1 MKYLRPILPELL
13 MVAIMAAVAL
23 VYMSPVFEGKTL
35 PQGDVMHAKDQI
47 VDVNEYQEETGE
59 YPGWTNSAFGGMPA
73 YQLKSPPSR
82 NIFNYL
88 FRFFKLYLPGYTA
101 AILFVAFL
109 GFYFL
114 LRTIKLNRW
123 LALAGALAFGLG
135 SHHLQLIAAGHVN
148 KIYSIAYM
156 APVIAGMLLVFKR
169 KYLAG
174 GLLTAIGLGI
184 QISTNHVQVTYYLG
198 IIVLVYLI
206 VELIYALREKYFN
219 HFIKSSAVLFAALIL
234 AILPNMTMLLTTYE
248 YTQETTRGKTELTRE
263 EGASDS
269 GLALDYMTEW
279 SYGVGETLN
288 LFIPNLYGGSS
299 YEELGP
305 DSEFF
310 KSLQRQRIQNSQR
323 IAASAPTYWG
333 PQPFTSGPHYVGAI
347 IIFLAILGFI
357 LIKGPKKWWLLVVIA
372 LSIMLAWGRHFM
384 GLTEFFAN
392 NIPLY
397 NKFRDMTNMLIIA
410 QFALPFLAFLGIRSW
425 FYNEKLSREE
435 KLKKLYIAT
444 AIAGGL
450 ALIFVL
456 LPGMFLSF
464 TGPQDAMYQS
474 RGMPMDGLRLDRIS
488 MARKDALRTLVFVL
502 LGAGVLWLSIKAKIK
517 QTYLFAG
524 LAILILVD
532 LWAVDRRYLN
542 AGNFVGKAQLE
553 RTTAATPVDNF
564 ITENEETGDRVLD
577 LTGSNPFK
585 YSRPSRF
592 HRSIGGYHGAKL
604 GRYQEMIDNYMLDEV
619 QQIDSSLRDPQA
631 TIQSV
636 TSTISSMQALNMLN
650 TRYIIIDPQQAP
662 ISNPKAMGPAW
673 FAENIKTVMS
683 ANEEIDEIEKND
695 LSFTTIVHEDFS
707 ALIQDHS
714 SGQPSA
720 TSDEIK
726 LVEIKPNYLKYTS
739 NSADERLAVFSEIW
753 YPHGWK
759 AYIDGQ
765 QTDYIRANYILR
777 ALPVP
782 SGNHE
787 IEWKFE
793 PASLRTGQIVALVSS
808 IMVLLLIAAWV
819 FTGIRRPSSSVIKDK
834 QA

>member
-1 MKYLRPILPELL
+1 
-13 MVAIMAAVAL
+13 
-23 VYMSPVFEGKTL
+23 
-35 PQGDVMHAKDQI
+35 
-47 VDVNEYQEETGE
+47 
-59 YPGWTNSAFGGMPA
+59 MPT

-123 LALAGALAFGLG
+123 LALAGALAFGLS

-148 KIYSIAYM
+148 KIYSVAYM
-156 APVIAGMLLVFKR
+156 APVIAGMLMGFKR
-169 KYLAG
+169 KYLTG
-174 GLLTAIGLGI
+174 GLITAIGLGI

-198 IIVLVYLI
+198 IIVIVYLV

-219 HFIKSSAVLFAALIL
+219 HFLKSSAVLFAALVL

-248 YTQETTRGKTELTRE
+248 YTQETTRGKTELTKE
-263 EGASDS
+263 EGTSDS

-299 YEELGP
+299 YEDLGP
-305 DSEFF
+305 ESEFY

-347 IIFLAILGFI
+347 VIFLAILGFI
-357 LIKGPKKWWLLVVIA
+357 LIKGPKKWWLLVV
-372 LSIMLAWGRHFM
+372 LVMSIMLAWGRHFM

-392 NIPLY
+392 NVPLY

-410 QFALPFLAFLGIRSW
+410 QFVLPLMAFLGIRSW
-425 FYNEKLSREE
+425 FYNEKLTKGE
-435 KLKKLYIAT
+435 KLKKLYIA
-444 AIAGGL
+444 AGISGGL
-450 ALIFVL
+450 ALIFIL

-464 TGPQDAMYQS
+464 TGPQDAMYQNN
-474 RGMPMDGLRLDRIS
+474 GLPLDGLRLDRMS
-488 MARKDALRTLVFVL
+488 MARKDAFRTLIFVL
-502 LGAGVLWLSIKAKIK
+502 LGAGVLWLSIKGKIK
-517 QTYLFAG
+517 QTYLYAG
-524 LAILILVD
+524 LAVLILAD

-542 AGNFVGKAQLE
+542 PDSFIEKTQLE
-553 RTTAATPVDNF
+553 RSTAATPVDNF
-564 ITENEETGDRVLD
+564 IMENKEPADRVLD

-604 GRYQEMIDNYMLDEV
+604 GRYQEMIDNYMMAEV
-619 QQIDSSLRDPQA
+619 QQINNSLRDPQA
-631 TIQSV
+631 TISSV
-636 TSTISSMQALNMLN
+636 TSVISSMETLNMLN
-650 TRYIIIDPQQAP
+650 TRYIIIDQQQAP
-662 ISNPKAMGPAW
+662 LLNPKAMGPAW
-673 FAENIKTVMS
+673 FAENIKVVQT

-695 LSFTTIVHEDFS
+695 LDFTTIVHEDFS
-707 ALIQDHS
+707 DQIQGLS
-714 SGQPSA
+714 SGKPSV

-726 LVEIKPNYLKYTS
+726 LVEIEPNYLKYTS
-739 NSADERLAVFSEIW
+739 KSSDRRLAVFSEIW

-759 AYIDGQ
+759 VYIDGEE
-765 QTDYIRANYILR
+765 TDYIRANYILR

-793 PASLRTGQIVALVSS
+793 PASLKTGQMVALVSS
-808 IMVLLLIAAWV
+808 IIVLLLIGAWIFFKV
-819 FTGIRRPSSSVIKDK
+819 RRSSRGETKEK
-834 QA
+834 EA